1 MTGSNLLLKPRLQ
14 AVFDLLKP
22 CGMLCDIG
30 TDHAYIPI
38 AALQQ
43 AIAVRA
49 IACDIHLPPLRA
61 AEKNIRTHCLSER
74 IVCRQ
79 GAGFA
84 PLNEDEIGQAVIAG
98 MGGLTIRTILSE
110 GNEKAKKAER
120 LVLQANNHIS
130 EVRQWLG
137 SHGFTIEAET
147 VVQEREFYY
156 QAFAAVY
163 TAETEDRSDFL
174 ELNYG
179 RLNLQR
185 RDAVVLSLL
194 QRDAALLAKA
204 LVGMQQACRDVSE
217 EMKAAERQLQAIR
230 QILSESI

>member
-1 MTGSNLLLKPRLQ
+1 MTESNLLLKPRLQ

-22 CGMLCDIG
+22 CGTLCDIG

-49 IACDIHLPPLRA
+49 IACDIHLPPLRT

-74 IVCRQ
+74 IACRQ
-79 GAGFA
+79 GAGFG

-110 GNEKAKKAER
+110 GIEKAKKTER

-147 VVQEREFYY
+147 VVREREFYY

-179 RLNLQR
+179 RLNLLC
-185 RDAVVLSLL
+185 RDAALLSLL
-194 QRDAALLAKA
+194 QRDAALLAKTLA
-204 LVGMQQACRDVSE
+204 GMQQACRDVSE